1 MMDGMVTAD
10 TVRELALALPE
21 TEEKLA
27 WGLPTFRVRGKIFC
41 SLSDDDES
49 MGFKVSKEER
59 AELVAADP
67 DKYFFIPSHDTNFN
81 FARLRLA
88 AVDAD
93 ELREV
98 ITEAWRMTAPKRLAR
113 DHDAGT

>member
-1 MMDGMVTAD
+1 MDEPVVTAD
-10 TVRELALALPE
+10 TVRAMALSLPE

-27 WGLPTFRVRGKIFC
+27 WGMPTFRVRGKIFC

-49 MGFKVSKEER
+49 MGFKISKEER
-59 AELVAADP
+59 GELVAAEP
-67 DKYFFIPSHDTNFN
+67 DKYFFIPSHDANFN
-81 FARLRLA
+81 FARLRIA

-98 ITEAWRMTAPKRLAR
+98 IVEAWRRTAPKRLAASY
-113 DHDAGT
+113 DG